1 MRNAVKSHFVGV
13 YPGGFIFR
21 QIAGYG
27 FDSVNPVRDPIRQD
41 VTSFKKIFQFHFSR
55 RQPRRFLPLTLSM
68 ARSCTNFVTH
78 S

>member
-1 MRNAVKSHFVGV
+1 MSNAVKSDFVGV

-21 QIAGYG
+21 QIAGYRL
-27 FDSVNPVRDPIRQD
+27 DSANRVRNPIRQN

-55 RQPRRFLPLTLSM
+55 RQPRRFLPLALSM
-68 ARSCTNFVTH
+68 APSCTNFVTH